1 MAESKFNKR
10 ITRYTANRLNG
21 ALVGAEGAVKLL
33 QFEGPSWTGR
43 YSNSWQIRV
52 GNRKS
57 TGTRNPGNPKPI
69 KAPKMTVKTIKE
81 AQKKGFIE
89 VAISNL
95 ARSAPY
101 AEDRKLGRFRRG
113 RAGTKVIGNE
123 PRTALGKSKFKQ
135 SGSGRK
141 SRLTMRK
148 DIGGGTPGVLSGT
161 TAQPNVDWL
170 KTTLKGGKLKQLLKL
185 EFKKGKSK

>member
-69 KAPKMTVKTIKE
+69 KAPKMNVKTIRE

-89 VAISNL
+89 VEISNL